1 MSEQTDYDAG
11 DDVFVIDSAF
21 EPVVQRGT
29 VASDLVEYN
38 TIPIVFETDPYD
50 PSSGESRRIDVL
62 PLQTVHADA
71 DIDEIQDLLAG
82 DF

>member
-11 DDVFVIDSAF
+11 DDVFVIDTAF

-29 VASDLVEYN
+29 VASELASYD
-38 TIPIVFETDPYD
+38 TIPVVFDSDPYD
-50 PSSGESRRIDVL
+50 QSKDDRRRVDVL

-71 DIDEIQDLLAG
+71 DVDEIRDLLSG